1 MVNFVIDENLLLER
15 YVGDICQNLQIIY
28 YRLLSAHCLLFSLF
42 PSFFLSSMFLFLIIL
57 LKIQQM

>member
-28 YRLLSAHCLLFSLF
+28 YRLLSYTLPIVFFL
-42 PSFFLSSMFLFLIIL
+42 SFFLSLMFLFLIIL